1 MRGAGG
7 PVTLNIQSF
16 SEKSTHPFIHLDENL
31 PSFRVKT
38 DSLYQARTLQK
49 PLRHSPYM
57 VLRVRCLNPGSGA
70 LSMAAESA
78 LVESAAGVSACAK
91 PVNAANSTSTNIFLN
106 VAIFRKYIL
115 IKYTN

>member
-38 DSLYQARTLQK
+38 DSLYQARALQK
-49 PLRHSPYM
+49 P
-57 VLRVRCLNPGSGA
+57 CGSA
-70 LSMAAESA
+70 IAMQKC
-78 LVESAAGVSACAK
+78 V
-91 PVNAANSTSTNIFLN
+91 IFFL
-106 VAIFRKYIL
+106 
-115 IKYTN
+115 

>member
-16 SEKSTHPFIHLDENL
+16 SEKSTHPFIHLDENR

-49 PLRHSPYM
+49 PLRLGH
-57 VLRVRCLNPGSGA
+57 GH
-70 LSMAAESA
+70 
-78 LVESAAGVSACAK
+78 AGMCNFFS
-91 PVNAANSTSTNIFLN
+91 VN
-106 VAIFRKYIL
+106 
-115 IKYTN
+115 